1 MLFILEGMSNG
12 TQELLMQLKKLE
24 RKVVQVE
31 TKVDK
36 LKQTSIQ
43 KGDVIKLL
51 YRHLEMQGEYLVE
64 KIDNGVLELVAKET
78 MKKIQE

>member
-1 MLFILEGMSNG
+1 MG

-24 RKVVQVE
+24 RKVVKVE
-31 TKVDK
+31 TKVDEFK
-36 LKQTSIQ
+36 KTSIQ
-43 KGDVIKLL
+43 KGDEIKLV
-51 YRHLEMQGEYLVE
+51 YPHLGIQGEYLVE

>member
-1 MLFILEGMSNG
+1 MG
-12 TQELLMQLKKLE
+12 TQELLMRLKKLE

-31 TKVDK
+31 TKVDE

-43 KGDVIKLL
+43 EGDEIKLV
-51 YRHLEMQGEYLVE
+51 YPHLGIQGEYLVE

>member
-1 MLFILEGMSNG
+1 MSNG

>member
-1 MLFILEGMSNG
+1 MG

-31 TKVDK
+31 IKVDE

-43 KGDVIKLL
+43 KGDEIKLV
-51 YRHLEMQGEYLVE
+51 YPHLGIQCEYIVE
-64 KIDNGVLELVAKET
+64 KIDNGVLELIAKET

>member
-1 MLFILEGMSNG
+1 MG